1 MHIQIALLFEPV
13 GRLIP
18 CVWMEV
24 LATATIANVKTN
36 FEEISGIPPRQQH
49 LTDWMYG
56 ELEDGRTLLDYGI
69 GDGDNLQ
76 FRHSRAITAYLH
88 LYGRAPDCV
97 LQCFASDTI
106 DNVRAKI
113 ETAFGLPCACQAIE
127 LIDPFGISVHPGN
140 AEGGR
145 TLGDYLVYDYVK
157 NNVRAWMPRVPN
169 DSPPFMSEP

>member
-1 MHIQIALLFEPV
+1 MHFQIALLFEPV
-13 GRLIP
+13 GLLIP

-24 LATATIANVKTN
+24 VATATIANVKTS
-36 FEEISGIPPRQQH
+36 FEEISGIPPHQQH
-49 LTDWMYG
+49 LTYWMYG

-69 GDGDNLQ
+69 GPGDKLQ
-76 FRHSRAITAYLH
+76 FRQARNITAYLH

-113 ETAFGLPCACQAIE
+113 ETVCGLPCAFLTLE
-127 LIDPFGISVHPGN
+127 LQDPFGSAVHRGCADP
-140 AEGGR
+140 GR

-157 NNVRAWMPRVPN
+157 INVRAYMSRVPIH
-169 DSPPFMSEP
+169 SPPFM